1 MRVDDRLR
9 EVIDQCVTEQG
20 AHVIE
25 VGLRGE
31 RGAPLLQVF
40 IDSLEP
46 VTIDRCSQVSRALSG
61 ALGQEDLLPPNY
73 RLEVST
79 PGVDRPLG
87 YPWQYPKHKGR
98 MLRLVVREDEKTR
111 TCEGI
116 LSESDDEGIELAFP
130 DGSRTR
136 FPFAAIVKATI
147 LTPW

>member
-1 MRVDDRLR
+1 MRVDERLR
-9 EVIDQCVTEQG
+9 EVIDRCVSEHG
-20 AHVIE
+20 AHVIQ
-25 VGLRGE
+25 VGLRGD
-31 RGAPLLQVF
+31 RGAALLQVF

-46 VTIDRCSQVSRALSG
+46 VTIDRCSQVSRALAG

-79 PGVDRPLG
+79 PGVDRPLD

-98 MLRLVVREDEKTR
+98 MVRLAVREGDATR
-111 TCEGI
+111 TVEGI
-116 LSESDDEGIELAFP
+116 LAESDDEGIELAFP

-136 FPFAAIVKATI
+136 FPFSAIAKATI